1 MLRRDRGRTY
11 LDTGIPYEV
20 TNWKFLSAVSESVF
34 FYSAYDADKSKR
46 ISKYTYAAT
55 KYFYISLILSTS
67 AMCSG
72 YAADIYKPIP
82 I

>member
-11 LDTGIPYEV
+11 LDTGIPYEF
-20 TNWKFLSAVSESVF
+20 TNWKFVPVSESVF
-34 FYSAYDADKSKR
+34 FYSVYDADKSKR

-67 AMCSG
+67 TMFSG
-72 YAADIYKPIP
+72 YATDICIP